1 MKDLSNLSRRID
13 DLSPAIIDRATDL
26 ATADLGPIVFRELDE
41 DDQDEYLYLAY
52 EEFMT
57 ILRGVTNR

>member
-1 MKDLSNLSRRID
+1 MGKGLNLSQDIEY
-13 DLSPAIIDRATDL
+13 LSPAIINRATDL
-26 ATADLGPIVFRELDE
+26 ATADLGPIDFRELDE

-57 ILRGVTNR
+57 VLRGVSN